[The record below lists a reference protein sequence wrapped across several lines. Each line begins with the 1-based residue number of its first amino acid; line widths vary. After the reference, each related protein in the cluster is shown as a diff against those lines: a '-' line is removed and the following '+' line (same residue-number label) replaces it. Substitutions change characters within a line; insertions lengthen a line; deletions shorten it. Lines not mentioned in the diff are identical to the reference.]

1 MPFWSPYF
9 IKYFGAEFTLFA
21 FFAFLVTG
29 KLTGTTL
36 LWSSNA
42 IVQKLGCFIIWVPP
56 TLAIYM
62 HYFT

>member
-1 MPFWSPYF
+1 MVFGTGHLGPNLPAPEMTTWMPFWSPYF

-36 LWSSNA
+36 IWSSNA
-42 IVQKLGCFIIWVPP
+42 IV
-56 TLAIYM
+56 
-62 HYFT
+62 H